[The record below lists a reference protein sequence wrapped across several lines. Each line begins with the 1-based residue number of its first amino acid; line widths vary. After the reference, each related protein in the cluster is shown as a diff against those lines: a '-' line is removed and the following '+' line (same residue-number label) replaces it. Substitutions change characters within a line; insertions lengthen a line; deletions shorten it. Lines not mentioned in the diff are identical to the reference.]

1 MEKLLKKQ
9 RNSNIE
15 LLRILMMLVIVA
27 HHYIVNSGVIQC
39 IVSTP
44 PHFLQINRFNVYF
57 ALVFGWGGK
66 TAINVFILITGYF
79 MCRQQFTW
87 RKVVFLALEI
97 VLYRW
102 LIYGIFLA
110 SGYESFNLKEFIK
123 TVLVLPY
130 DFGLGFSS
138 SFVGLYVLVP
148 FINKLLSTLEKKELE
163 KLICVLLVF
172 FTGFSTFLF
181 NTSFEYIGWYV
192 TVYLIGSYL
201 RLYEMNWMSSRRI
214 TGLLCACSLAFSWL
228 SVICIRFLA
237 EKMNR
242 NLPYYYFVADSN
254 KVLAIAT
261 AISLFLLFKNI
272 NIGSNRLIN
281 KFSASTFG
289 VLMIHASSDTMRRWL
304 WQDVCKNTFAFA
316 TNSFIFHAVFCTL
329 AVYIV
334 CVSIDM
340 VRKFF
345 TDRILYIFSK

>member
-1 MEKLLKKQ
+1 MY
-9 RNSNIE
+9 SF
-15 LLRILMMLVIVA
+15 
-27 HHYIVNSGVIQC
+27 Y
-39 IVSTP
+39 P
-44 PHFLQINRFNVYF
+44 PHSLQINRFNVYF
-57 ALVFGWGGK
+57 ALIFGWGGK

-79 MCRQQFTW
+79 MCRQQFKW

-102 LIYGIFLA
+102 LIYGIFLS

-130 DFGLGFSS
+130 DFGWGFSS

-163 KLICVLLVF
+163 KLICVLLVL

-228 SVICIRFLA
+228 SVICIRFVA

-254 KVLAIAT
+254 KVLAIET

-281 KFSASTFG
+281 KFAASTFG
-289 VLMIHASSDTMRRWL
+289 VLMIHGSSDTMRRWL
-304 WQDVCKNTFAFA
+304 WQDVCKNSFAFPK
-316 TNSFIFHAVFCTL
+316 NNFIFHAVFCTL

-345 TDRILYIFSK
+345 TDRILSIFSKKIFI

>member
-1 MEKLLKKQ
+1 
-9 RNSNIE
+9 
-15 LLRILMMLVIVA
+15 MMLVIIA

-39 IVSTP
+39 IVSPP
-44 PHFLQINRFNVYF
+44 PHSLQINRFNVYF

-66 TAINVFILITGYF
+66 TAINVFVLITGYF
-79 MCRQQFTW
+79 MCRQQFKW

-102 LIYGIFLA
+102 IIYGSFLV
-110 SGYESFNLKEFIK
+110 SGYESFSLKEFAK
-123 TVLVLPY
+123 TILVIPY

-138 SFVGLYVLVP
+138 SFVGLYILVP
-148 FINKLLSTLEKKELE
+148 FINKLLSVLDKKELE

-214 TGLLCACSLAFSWL
+214 TGLLCGCSLAFSWF
-228 SVICIRFLA
+228 SVICIRFVA
-237 EKMNR
+237 EKINR

-261 AISLFLLFKNI
+261 AISLFLFFKNI
-272 NIGSNRLIN
+272 NIGSNKLIN
-281 KFSASTFG
+281 KLAASTFG

-304 WQDVCKNTFAFA
+304 WQDVCKNTVVF
-316 TNSFIFHAVFCTL
+316 SKDVFIFHAVCCTFV
-329 AVYIV
+329 VYIA
-334 CVSIDM
+334 CVSIDI

-345 TDRILYIFSK
+345 TDRIFRIFSK

>member
-1 MEKLLKKQ
+1 M
-9 RNSNIE
+9 
-15 LLRILMMLVIVA
+15 
-27 HHYIVNSGVIQC
+27 
-39 IVSTP
+39 
-44 PHFLQINRFNVYF
+44 
-57 ALVFGWGGK
+57 
-66 TAINVFILITGYF
+66 
-79 MCRQQFTW
+79 
-87 RKVVFLALEI
+87 
-97 VLYRW
+97 
-102 LIYGIFLA
+102 
-110 SGYESFNLKEFIK
+110 
-123 TVLVLPY
+123 
-130 DFGLGFSS
+130 
-138 SFVGLYVLVP
+138 
-148 FINKLLSTLEKKELE
+148 LSTLEKKELE
-163 KLICVLLVF
+163 KLICVLLVL

-201 RLYEMNWMSSRRI
+201 RLYEMKWMSSRRI
-214 TGLLCACSLAFSWL
+214 TGLLCACSLVFSWL
-228 SVICIRFLA
+228 SVICIRFVA

-242 NLPYYYFVADSN
+242 NLPYYYFVVDSN

-272 NIGSNRLIN
+272 NIGSNKLIN

-316 TNSFIFHAVFCTL
+316 TNSFIFHSVFCTL

-345 TDRILYIFSK
+345 TDRILCIFSK

>member
-44 PHFLQINRFNVYF
+44 PRSLQINRFNVYF
-57 ALVFGWGGK
+57 ALIFGWGGK

-79 MCRQQFTW
+79 MCRQQFKW

-102 LIYGIFLA
+102 LIYGIFLS

-130 DFGLGFSS
+130 DFGWGFSS

-163 KLICVLLVF
+163 KLICVLLVL

-201 RLYEMNWMSSRRI
+201 RLYEMKWMSSRRI

-228 SVICIRFLA
+228 SVICIRFVA

-340 VRKFF
+340 ARKFF
-345 TDRILYIFSK
+345 TDRILCIFSK

>member
-1 MEKLLKKQ
+1 
-9 RNSNIE
+9 
-15 LLRILMMLVIVA
+15 
-27 HHYIVNSGVIQC
+27 
-39 IVSTP
+39 
-44 PHFLQINRFNVYF
+44 
-57 ALVFGWGGK
+57 
-66 TAINVFILITGYF
+66 
-79 MCRQQFTW
+79 MCRQQFKW

-102 LIYGIFLA
+102 LIYGIFLS

-130 DFGLGFSS
+130 DFGWGFSS

-163 KLICVLLVF
+163 KLICVLLVL

-228 SVICIRFLA
+228 SVICIRFVA

-281 KFSASTFG
+281 KFAASTFG

-345 TDRILYIFSK
+345 TDRILCIFSK

>member
-44 PHFLQINRFNVYF
+44 PHSLQINRFNVYF
-57 ALVFGWGGK
+57 ALIFGWGGK

-79 MCRQQFTW
+79 MCRQQFKW

-102 LIYGIFLA
+102 LIYGIFLS

-130 DFGLGFSS
+130 DFGWGFSS

-163 KLICVLLVF
+163 KLICVLLVL

-228 SVICIRFLA
+228 SVICIRFVA

-281 KFSASTFG
+281 KFAASTFG

-304 WQDVCKNTFAFA
+304 WQDVCKNSFAFPK
-316 TNSFIFHAVFCTL
+316 NNFIFHAVFCTL
-329 AVYIV
+329 VVYIV

-345 TDRILYIFSK
+345 TDRILCIFSK

>member
-1 MEKLLKKQ
+1 
-9 RNSNIE
+9 
-15 LLRILMMLVIVA
+15 MMLVIIA

-44 PHFLQINRFNVYF
+44 PHSLQINRFNVYF

-66 TAINVFILITGYF
+66 TAINVFVLITGYF
-79 MCRQQFTW
+79 MCRQQFKW

-110 SGYESFNLKEFIK
+110 SGYESFNFKEFIK

-130 DFGLGFSS
+130 DFGWGFSS

-148 FINKLLSTLEKKELE
+148 FINKLLSVLDKKELE
-163 KLICVLLVF
+163 KLICVLLVL

-201 RLYEMNWMSSRRI
+201 RLYEMDWMNSRRI
-214 TGLLCACSLAFSWL
+214 TALLCACSLAFSWL
-228 SVICIRFLA
+228 SVICIRFVA

-281 KFSASTFG
+281 KFAESTFG

-316 TNSFIFHAVFCTL
+316 TNSFIFRAVFCTL

-345 TDRILYIFSK
+345 TDRILSIFSKKIFI

>member
-9 RNSNIE
+9 RKSNIE

-44 PHFLQINRFNVYF
+44 PHSLQINRFNVYF

-79 MCRQQFTW
+79 MCRQQFKW

-345 TDRILYIFSK
+345 TDRILCIFSK

>member
-1 MEKLLKKQ
+1 MY
-9 RNSNIE
+9 SF
-15 LLRILMMLVIVA
+15 
-27 HHYIVNSGVIQC
+27 Y
-39 IVSTP
+39 P
-44 PHFLQINRFNVYF
+44 PHSLQINRFNVYF
-57 ALVFGWGGK
+57 ALIFGWGGK

-79 MCRQQFTW
+79 MCRQQFKW

-102 LIYGIFLA
+102 LIYGIFLS

-130 DFGLGFSS
+130 DFGWGFSS

-163 KLICVLLVF
+163 KLICVLLVL

-228 SVICIRFLA
+228 SVICIRFVA

-281 KFSASTFG
+281 KFAESTFG

-304 WQDVCKNTFAFA
+304 WQDVCKNSFAFPK
-316 TNSFIFHAVFCTL
+316 NNFIFHAVFCTL

-345 TDRILYIFSK
+345 TDRILSIFSKKIFI

>member
-1 MEKLLKKQ
+1 MKKQ

-44 PHFLQINRFNVYF
+44 PHSLQINRFNVYF

-79 MCRQQFTW
+79 MCRQQFKW

-130 DFGLGFSS
+130 DFGWGFSS

-201 RLYEMNWMSSRRI
+201 RLYEMNWMCSRRI

-345 TDRILYIFSK
+345 TDRILCIFSK

>member
-1 MEKLLKKQ
+1 M
-9 RNSNIE
+9 I
-15 LLRILMMLVIVA
+15 
-27 HHYIVNSGVIQC
+27 
-39 IVSTP
+39 
-44 PHFLQINRFNVYF
+44 
-57 ALVFGWGGK
+57 FGWGGK

-79 MCRQQFTW
+79 MCRQQFKW

-102 LIYGIFLA
+102 LIYGIFLS

-130 DFGLGFSS
+130 DFGWGFSS

-163 KLICVLLVF
+163 KLICVLLVL

-201 RLYEMNWMSSRRI
+201 RLYEMKWMSSRRI

-228 SVICIRFLA
+228 SVICIRFVA

-345 TDRILYIFSK
+345 TDRILCIFSK

>member
-1 MEKLLKKQ
+1 MEKLLKNQ

>member
-1 MEKLLKKQ
+1 
-9 RNSNIE
+9 
-15 LLRILMMLVIVA
+15 
-27 HHYIVNSGVIQC
+27 
-39 IVSTP
+39 
-44 PHFLQINRFNVYF
+44 
-57 ALVFGWGGK
+57 
-66 TAINVFILITGYF
+66 
-79 MCRQQFTW
+79 MCRQQFKW

-102 LIYGIFLA
+102 LIYGIFLS

-130 DFGLGFSS
+130 DFGWGFSS

-163 KLICVLLVF
+163 KLICVLLVL

-201 RLYEMNWMSSRRI
+201 RLYEMKWMSSRRI

-228 SVICIRFLA
+228 SVICIRFVA

-345 TDRILYIFSK
+345 TDRILCIFSK

>member
-1 MEKLLKKQ
+1 MENLFKKQ

-15 LLRILMMLVIVA
+15 LLRILMMLVIIA

-44 PHFLQINRFNVYF
+44 PHSLQINRFNVYF

-66 TAINVFILITGYF
+66 TAINVFVLITGYF
-79 MCRQQFTW
+79 MCRQEFKW
-87 RKVVFLALEI
+87 RKTVFLALEI

-110 SGYESFNLKEFIK
+110 SGYESFNLKEFAK
-123 TVLVLPY
+123 TILVLPY
-130 DFGLGFSS
+130 DFGWGFSS
-138 SFVGLYVLVP
+138 SFVGLYVLIP
-148 FINKLLSTLEKKELE
+148 FMNKLLSVLDKNELE
-163 KLICVLLVF
+163 KLICILLVF

-192 TVYLIGSYL
+192 TVYLVGSYL
-201 RLYEMNWMSSRRI
+201 WLYEMDWMNNRRI
-214 TGLLCACSLAFSWL
+214 TGLLCACSLAFSWF

-254 KVLAIAT
+254 KILAITT

-281 KFSASTFG
+281 KFAASTFG

-304 WQDVCKNTFAFA
+304 WQDVCRNIFAFA
-316 TNSFIFHAVFCTL
+316 TNSFIFHALCCVL
-329 AVYIV
+329 SVYFV
-334 CVSIDM
+334 CVGIDI
-340 VRKFF
+340 VRKVF
-345 TDRILYIFSK
+345 TDRIFRIFSK

>member
-1 MEKLLKKQ
+1 MY
-9 RNSNIE
+9 SF
-15 LLRILMMLVIVA
+15 
-27 HHYIVNSGVIQC
+27 Y
-39 IVSTP
+39 P
-44 PHFLQINRFNVYF
+44 PHSLQINRFNVYF
-57 ALVFGWGGK
+57 ALIFGWGGK

-79 MCRQQFTW
+79 MCRQQFKW

-102 LIYGIFLA
+102 LIYGIFLS

-130 DFGLGFSS
+130 DFGWGFSS

-163 KLICVLLVF
+163 KLICVLLVL

-254 KVLAIAT
+254 KVLAIET

-281 KFSASTFG
+281 KFAASTFG

-304 WQDVCKNTFAFA
+304 WQDVCKNSFAFPK
-316 TNSFIFHAVFCTL
+316 NNFIFHAVFCTL

-345 TDRILYIFSK
+345 TDRILSIFSKKIFI

>member
-79 MCRQQFTW
+79 MCRQQFKW

-130 DFGLGFSS
+130 DFGWGFSS

-163 KLICVLLVF
+163 KLICVLLVL

-201 RLYEMNWMSSRRI
+201 RLYEMDWMNSRCI

-242 NLPYYYFVADSN
+242 NLSYYYFVADSN
-254 KVLAIAT
+254 KVLAIVT

-345 TDRILYIFSK
+345 TDRILCIFSK

>member
-1 MEKLLKKQ
+1 MY
-9 RNSNIE
+9 SF
-15 LLRILMMLVIVA
+15 
-27 HHYIVNSGVIQC
+27 YP
-39 IVSTP
+39 P
-44 PHFLQINRFNVYF
+44 PHSLQINRFNVYF
-57 ALVFGWGGK
+57 ALIFGWGGK

-79 MCRQQFTW
+79 MCRQQFKW

-102 LIYGIFLA
+102 LIYGIFLS

-130 DFGLGFSS
+130 DFGWGFSS

-163 KLICVLLVF
+163 KLICVLLVL

-228 SVICIRFLA
+228 SVICIRFVA

-254 KVLAIAT
+254 KVLAIET

-281 KFSASTFG
+281 KFAASTFG
-289 VLMIHASSDTMRRWL
+289 VLMIHGSSDTMRRWL
-304 WQDVCKNTFAFA
+304 WQDVCKNSFAFPK
-316 TNSFIFHAVFCTL
+316 NNFIFHAVFCTL

-345 TDRILYIFSK
+345 TDRILSIFSKKIFI

>member
-1 MEKLLKKQ
+1 MY
-9 RNSNIE
+9 SF
-15 LLRILMMLVIVA
+15 
-27 HHYIVNSGVIQC
+27 Y
-39 IVSTP
+39 P
-44 PHFLQINRFNVYF
+44 PRSLQINRFNVYF
-57 ALVFGWGGK
+57 ALIFGWGGK

-79 MCRQQFTW
+79 MCRQQFKW

-102 LIYGIFLA
+102 LIYGIFLS

-130 DFGLGFSS
+130 DFGWGFSS

-163 KLICVLLVF
+163 KLICVLLVL

-201 RLYEMNWMSSRRI
+201 RLYEMDWMNSRRI

-228 SVICIRFLA
+228 SVICIRFVA

-281 KFSASTFG
+281 KFAASTFG

-345 TDRILYIFSK
+345 TDRILCIFSK

>member
-44 PHFLQINRFNVYF
+44 PHSLQINRFNVYF

-79 MCRQQFTW
+79 MCRQPFKW

-242 NLPYYYFVADSN
+242 NLPYYYLVADSN

>member
-1 MEKLLKKQ
+1 MY
-9 RNSNIE
+9 SF
-15 LLRILMMLVIVA
+15 
-27 HHYIVNSGVIQC
+27 Y
-39 IVSTP
+39 P
-44 PHFLQINRFNVYF
+44 PHSLQINRFNVYF
-57 ALVFGWGGK
+57 ALIFGWGGK

-79 MCRQQFTW
+79 MCRQQFKW

-102 LIYGIFLA
+102 FIYGIFLS

-123 TVLVLPY
+123 TVFVLPY
-130 DFGLGFSS
+130 DFGWGFSS

-163 KLICVLLVF
+163 KLICVLLVL

-201 RLYEMNWMSSRRI
+201 RLYEMNWMNSRRI

-228 SVICIRFLA
+228 SVICIRFVA

-281 KFSASTFG
+281 KFAESTFG

-304 WQDVCKNTFAFA
+304 WQDVCKNSFAFPK
-316 TNSFIFHAVFCTL
+316 NNFIFHAVFCTL

-345 TDRILYIFSK
+345 TDRILSIFSKKIFI

>member
-1 MEKLLKKQ
+1 MYFLLWK
-9 RNSNIE
+9 S
-15 LLRILMMLVIVA
+15 
-27 HHYIVNSGVIQC
+27 
-39 IVSTP
+39 
-44 PHFLQINRFNVYF
+44 
-57 ALVFGWGGK
+57 
-66 TAINVFILITGYF
+66 
-79 MCRQQFTW
+79 
-87 RKVVFLALEI
+87 
-97 VLYRW
+97 YRW

-130 DFGLGFSS
+130 DFGWGFSS

-201 RLYEMNWMSSRRI
+201 RLYEMNWMCSRRI

-345 TDRILYIFSK
+345 TDRILCIFSK